1 MPHLPVP
8 AAKLCAALSL
18 CFAVALPAVA
28 QINLSPAQVKQV
40 STHRQQ
46 FNALRTEAQTV
57 ANYRQ
62 ALKLADTLTKALEK
76 PMEERLKQAKMP
88 MQEELEALS
97 KTMPGLWPALV
108 AEGTMLVIYPDY
120 AAYAKAAQRTTGKG
134 DDAFFALMQKAY
146 GETYTDYGQWM
157 QQTWDYGGCSWLGKG
172 IHIQLLQGIAQL
184 RKAKN
189 PLVPELQVLET
200 DLLQDL
206 QQSQQFCLPQAQAI
220 QEMQKV
226 IPLAPAAARP
236 QLNQRLQQLKK
247 PTPEMGFDCNREG
260 ASCAYG

>member
-1 MPHLPVP
+1 M
-8 AAKLCAALSL
+8 
-18 CFAVALPAVA
+18 
-28 QINLSPAQVKQV
+28 
-40 STHRQQ
+40 
-46 FNALRTEAQTV
+46 EA
-57 ANYRQ
+57 
-62 ALKLADTLTKALEK
+62 
-76 PMEERLKQAKMP
+76 RLQQAKMP
-88 MQEELEALS
+88 MPEELEALS

-172 IHIQLLQGIAQL
+172 LHTQLFQGIAQL

-189 PLVPELQVLET
+189 PLAPELKVLET

-206 QQSQQFCLPQAQAI
+206 QQSQQFCLPQAKVI

-236 QLNQRLQQLKK
+236 QLKQRLEQLKK